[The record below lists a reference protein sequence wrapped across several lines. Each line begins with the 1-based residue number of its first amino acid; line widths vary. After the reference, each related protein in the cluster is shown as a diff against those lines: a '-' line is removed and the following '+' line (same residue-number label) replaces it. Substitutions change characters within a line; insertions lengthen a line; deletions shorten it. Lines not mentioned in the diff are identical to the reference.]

1 VPSTGFSGED
11 DVLSGKLITFEGL
24 DGAGKSTH
32 IASTADLL
40 RRSGKTVL
48 TTREPGGT
56 PLAEKI
62 RALLLNESM
71 DLASETLLMFAARQ
85 SHLAELVIPALQRGD
100 WVVCDRFTDATFAY
114 QGGGRGVSADKIEQL
129 ERWVQGDL
137 QPDLTLLFDLPY
149 EIARQRI
156 HQTRSLDRFEREQ
169 AAFHERVRAAYLAR
183 VEAAA
188 GRIRVIDAAQ
198 DIKSIHKQV
207 ENAVTSVCL

>member
-1 VPSTGFSGED
+1 MKGRF
-11 DVLSGKLITFEGL
+11 ITFEGL

-32 IASTADLL
+32 IADTAELL
-40 RRSGKTVL
+40 RRAGKTVL

-62 RALLLNESM
+62 RALLLSEPM

-85 SHLAELVIPALQRGD
+85 SHLAEQVLPALARGE

-114 QGGGRGVSADKIEQL
+114 QGGGRGVALQKIEDL

-149 EIARQRI
+149 EVARERI
-156 HQTRSLDRFEREQ
+156 QQTRSLDRFEREQ
-169 AAFHERVRAAYLAR
+169 AEFHHRVRAAYLKRA
-183 VEAAA
+183 EASR
-188 GRIRVIDAAQ
+188 GRIQIIDAAQ
-198 DIKSIHKQV
+198 SVDNIHKQV
-207 ENAVTSVCL
+207 EKIVISNCL